1 MLTISGSSGS
11 GISGI
16 LSVDPTVVCSGGS
29 GLSAEADEENDCSVV
44 EVTGGSTVEEDSGLL
59 DEDSVEE
66 DSQDSTLPDED
77 SVEDDSKDSLLL
89 DENTEIFAVEVVEE
103 TSLFF
108 AETELVRS
116 SSFVDRIEDSLFDDD
131 CGTLC
136 GTLSELCVS
145 AEVWTNV
152 SDKAGSVADPI
163 SADAEEL
170 DCGSGE
176 F

>member
-1 MLTISGSSGS
+1 MFMFTISGSSGS
-11 GISGI
+11 GSSEI

-66 DSQDSTLPDED
+66 DSQDSTLLDEDIVEEDSEDSTLPDED

-145 AEVWTNV
+145 VEV
-152 SDKAGSVADPI
+152 
-163 SADAEEL
+163 
-170 DCGSGE
+170 
-176 F
+176 

>member
-1 MLTISGSSGS
+1 MFTISGSSGS
-11 GISGI
+11 GSSEI
-16 LSVDPTVVCSGGS
+16 LSVDSAEVCSGGC
-29 GLSAEADEENDCSVV
+29 GLSAEADDENDCSVV
-44 EVTGGSTVEEDSGLL
+44 EVTGGSTVEDDSGSLDENFVEEDSENSTLL
-59 DEDSVEE
+59 DEDLVEE
-66 DSQDSTLPDED
+66 DSGNSTLPDED

-145 AEVWTNV
+145 AEV
-152 SDKAGSVADPI
+152 
-163 SADAEEL
+163 
-170 DCGSGE
+170 
-176 F
+176 